1 MSTSYSRTLLLSQEG
16 VFLGT
21 NYGFPENTAAEVR
34 AEFPDIVV
42 IWRAPMRR
50 MEVWAC
56 GEQGALLCLDNDLQ
70 PWQNP
75 LLVQQIRENRRALED
90 YRPGDKAR
98 EIRAR
103 LDKERKAKVDR
114 QVDAMDPEREAIS
127 ILNNFGGRV
136 APVAVP
142 ASLPAM

>member
-1 MSTSYSRTLLLSQEG
+1 MSTAYSRTLLLSQEG
-16 VFLGT
+16 VFLGV
-21 NYGFPENTAAEVR
+21 NYGFPVDTAAEVR

-42 IWRAPMRR
+42 IWRAPRRR

-56 GEQGALLCLDNDLQ
+56 GEQGALMCLDNDLQ

-103 LDKERKAKVDR
+103 LEREERAKVDA
-114 QVDAMDPEREAIS
+114 QVDAMDPDREAVN
-127 ILNNFGGRV
+127 ILNHFGGRV
-136 APVAVP
+136 APIAVP